1 MLILIVVISILTTN
15 LFLGFLV
22 AHYLG
27 YGPKNFH
34 ELLTGIDPRPL
45 PDGGIAPRPDPI
57 APTTLAEFA
66 QAAAANPPTPSPQT
80 DWAAFVS
87 QYASTPTTPPAPT
100 SVADRELIHTVLHS
114 NLALQQAGLLMDYER
129 MVTASPT
136 SAPPHAH
143 PSGGSEPA
151 EADHPSQPWTEQTP
165 HDVLIAWER
174 YLQSVALANTTPW
187 WKSFLRQWRET
198 QQAWLAYETT
208 VRVRRRL
215 IDAHQQWLAKSTE
228 VVCDD
233 NSCRRVSK
241 AAGQSQWWQRPSAEW
256 RTLTWAQGQ
265 VEACERETF
274 ERLVLARQ
282 QTQQLFRQ
290 SCHWLRQTF
299 KPSLLREQAAQ
310 LDARLFPGGLEAELQ
325 DNNKSHGA
333 LFLLKTKQ
341 DWIAD
346 YCRGTMV
353 TEAILQH
360 RAQRLDDWFQALPNL
375 SDDGQ
380 QPLRQLIDP
389 WTAALW
395 VPSENAASAR
405 VAAWTVI
412 DKLESSARQIDRQI
426 VSLDLRLLIVPLTA
440 KRPVQAA
447 LQAAL
452 TWTEPLDATL
462 WEPGGNIVWTQAD
475 RRPEPVPRP
484 DALPRLD
491 GELDLTAWYKSLLL
505 GIDPATPAGEAG
517 EEDALPKSPSPQPV
531 EQSTD
536 KHDNRTVAESAAP
549 PAEDDGIDW

>member
-27 YGPKNFH
+27 YGPKNFQ
-34 ELLTGIDPRPL
+34 ELFSGIDPHPL
-45 PDGGIAPRPDPI
+45 ASGGPARRPDPI
-57 APTTLAEFA
+57 APTLLTEFA
-66 QAAAANPPTPSPQT
+66 QAAAANPPTPSQQT
-80 DWAAFVS
+80 DWAAFVN
-87 QYASTPTTPPAPT
+87 QYASTPPTPPAPA
-100 SVADRELIHTVLHS
+100 SVPDCELIHTVLHG
-114 NLALQQAGLLMDYER
+114 NLALQQAGLLLDYER
-129 MVTASPT
+129 MVTVSPT
-136 SAPPHAH
+136 SEPPRAQ
-143 PSGGSEPA
+143 PGGESEPA
-151 EADHPSQPWTEQTP
+151 RADNSSQPWTEQTP

-208 VRVRRRL
+208 VQARRRL
-215 IDAHQQWLAKSTE
+215 LDAHQQWLAKSNE

-241 AAGQSQWWQRPSAEW
+241 AAGQSHWWQRPSAEW

-290 SCHWLRQTF
+290 SCLWLRQTF
-299 KPSLLREQAAQ
+299 KPSMLREQAAA
-310 LDARLFPGGLEAELQ
+310 LDARLFPGGMAAEIH
-325 DNNKSHGA
+325 DSNKTQGS

-341 DWIAD
+341 DWIAE
-346 YCRGTMV
+346 YCRGTVV

-360 RAQRLDDWFQALPNL
+360 RAQCLDDWFLTLPNL
-375 SDDGQ
+375 SKDGQ

-395 VPSENAASAR
+395 VPSDNAASAR
-405 VAAWTVI
+405 VAAWTVV
-412 DKLESSARQIDRQI
+412 DRLESTARQIDRQTA
-426 VSLDLRLLIVPLTA
+426 SLDLRLLIVPITP
-440 KRPVQAA
+440 KRTVEAA
-447 LQAAL
+447 LKVAL
-452 TWTEPLDATL
+452 TWTEPLDSPL
-462 WEPGGNIVWTQAD
+462 WEPGGNIVWTQAG

-484 DALPRLD
+484 DALPRLE
-491 GELDLTAWYKSLLL
+491 GELDLTTWYKSFLLRT
-505 GIDPATPAGEAG
+505 DPTDPSGKIG
-517 EEDALPKSPSPQPV
+517 LEESPPPQPV

-536 KHDNRTVAESAAP
+536 NHDNRIAAESAAS
-549 PAEDDGIDW
+549 PAQDDGIDW

>member
-45 PDGGIAPRPDPI
+45 PDSGIAPRPDPI

-66 QAAAANPPTPSPQT
+66 QAAAANPPKPSQQS
-80 DWAAFVS
+80 DWGAFVS
-87 QYASTPTTPPAPT
+87 HYASSANNAPPAT
-100 SVADRELIHTVLHS
+100 SLPDRELIHTVLHS

-129 MVTASPT
+129 LVTVSPT
-136 SAPPHAH
+136 SEPPHAH
-143 PSGGSEPA
+143 PGGGSVPA
-151 EADHPSQPWTEQTP
+151 GMDNPRQPWTEQTP
-165 HDVLIAWER
+165 HDVLTAWDR
-174 YLQSVALANTTPW
+174 YLQGVALANTTPW

-208 VRVRRRL
+208 VQARRQL
-215 IDAHQQWLAKSTE
+215 INAHQQWLAKSTE

-241 AAGQSQWWQRPSAEW
+241 AAVQSRWWQRPSAEW
-256 RTLTWAQGQ
+256 RTLIWAQGQ

-299 KPSLLREQAAQ
+299 KPSLLREQAPH

-360 RAQRLDDWFQALPNL
+360 RAQRLDDWFQSLPNL

-405 VAAWTVI
+405 VAAWTVV
-412 DKLESSARQIDRQI
+412 DKLESSVRQIDRQTM
-426 VSLDLRLLIVPLTA
+426 SLDLRLLIVPITP
-440 KRPVQAA
+440 KRPVAAA

-452 TWTEPLDATL
+452 MWTEPLDAML
-462 WEPGGNIVWTQAD
+462 WEPGGNLVWTQAG
-475 RRPEPVPRP
+475 RHPEPVPRP

-491 GELDLTAWYKSLLL
+491 GQLDLTAWYKSFLL
-505 GIDPATPAGEAG
+505 GTDPTTTAG
-517 EEDALPKSPSPQPV
+517 EEGDEDARPKSPSPQPV

-536 KHDNRTVAESAAP
+536 NHDNPVAAGSAAA